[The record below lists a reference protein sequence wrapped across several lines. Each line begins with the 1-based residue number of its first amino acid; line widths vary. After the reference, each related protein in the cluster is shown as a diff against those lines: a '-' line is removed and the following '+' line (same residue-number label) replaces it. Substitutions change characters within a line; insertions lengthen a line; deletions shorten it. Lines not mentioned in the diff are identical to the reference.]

1 MNLLEYKAAGMTI
14 EEFSKTIMSCADFLG
29 ALAKDM
35 NDEKLEP
42 EDKEDALALV
52 ALPLIYFMMQRRQ
65 LNQHVDAVA
74 SQMNA
79 RHSAIKGFG
88 VGLE

>member
-29 ALAKDM
+29 ALSMDM
-35 NDEKLEP
+35 ANGKFEPNEKEN
-42 EDKEDALALV
+42 AVAAV
-52 ALPLIYFMMQRRQ
+52 ALPLIYFMMHRQ
-65 LNQHVDAVA
+65 QFSLHVDSVA
-74 SQMNA
+74 EQMKA
-79 RHSAIKGFG
+79 RHIAIKGFG

>member
-14 EEFSKTIMSCADFLG
+14 EEFSKNIMSCADFLG
-29 ALAKDM
+29 TLSRDM
-35 NDEKLEP
+35 ANGKFESDE
-42 EDKEDALALV
+42 KEDAVAAV
-52 ALPLIYFMMQRRQ
+52 ALPLIYFMMNRQ
-65 LNQHVDAVA
+65 QFTPHVDSVA
-74 SQMNA
+74 EQMKA